1 MPIDLILSP
10 DRPNNPFEQY
20 RRTLLK
26 ALAAV
31 RVPTIGSWPDAED
44 FEAVRDHIREVADLA
59 DAWLRSVGCEV
70 ESNVTHNINKSCFDG
85 AFAGAVDG
93 WSTYECERA
102 AEIIR
107 EDGVS

>member
-10 DRPNNPFEQY
+10 DKPANPFEQY
-20 RRTLLK
+20 RRSLLK
-26 ALAAV
+26 ALAEM
-31 RVPTIGSWPDAED
+31 RVPVIGTWPEAED

-59 DAWLRSVGCEV
+59 DIWLRSIGREV
-70 ESNVTHNINKSCFDG
+70 ESNITHNLHKESFDG
-85 AFAGAVDG
+85 KFAEAVDG

-107 EDGVS
+107 EEGV